1 MFKSKRAATML
12 AGGLVAMVAI
22 FTVVLFLIK
31 VLWARTISDLF
42 PGAVEEGLVA
52 ASISWVTA
60 AKIAIIAVVL
70 SLIPRP

>member
-1 MFKSKRAATML
+1 MFSQRSGDH
-12 AGGLVAMVAI
+12 AGRGLVAMVAI

-31 VLWARTISDLF
+31 VLWARTIPDLF